1 MNTKDLSVT
10 ANDVRVGDRIIM
22 RPTWP
27 DGRLVVD
34 VSHGPIEDKGRWNLR
49 ITYEGDDEPRAFYRS
64 DEPILVRRKTGS
76 EVTVPDGFCVV
87 TKEEF
92 FAALYADPR
101 DIMPCIQH
109 SPFYTTWEFRNREV
123 WGWSAP
129 GWKNPRD
136 EKIFALKQ

>member
-1 MNTKDLSVT
+1 MNTKDMSVT
-10 ANDVRVGDRIIM
+10 ANEVRVGDRIIM

-27 DGRLVVD
+27 EGRLVVD
-34 VSHGPIEDKGRWNLR
+34 VSHGPRDFQLR
-49 ITYEGDDEPRAFYRS
+49 FTFEGDDEACAFYS
-64 DEPILVRRKTGS
+64 VAECVVVRRATGS
-76 EVTVPDGFCVV
+76 EVTVPDGFRVV
-87 TKEEF
+87 TKQEF
-92 FAALYADPR
+92 FSALYADPR

-109 SPFYTTWEFRNREV
+109 SPFYTTWETRGREV

>member
-1 MNTKDLSVT
+1 MNTKDMSVT
-10 ANDVRVGDRIIM
+10 ANEVRAGDRIIM

-27 DGRLVVD
+27 EGRLVVD
-34 VSHGPIEDKGRWNLR
+34 VSHGPRDFQLR
-49 ITYEGDDEPRAFYRS
+49 ITFDGDDEATAFYS
-64 DEPILVRRKTGS
+64 VAEHVVVRRVAGSES
-76 EVTVPDGFCVV
+76 EVTAPEGFRVV

-109 SPFYTTWEFRNREV
+109 SPFYTTWEFRNRGV

-136 EKIFALKQ
+136 EKIFALKN